1 MSRRMCRESS
11 RPSFNDDAGEF
22 GLGGTA
28 DLLYGMTDL
37 VPIRRALVSVSD
49 KTGLLAFA
57 QTLRS
62 LNIEIIS
69 TGGTADLLKKNN
81 IPVTLIDAVTGF
93 PEIMDGRVKTL
104 HPKVHGGLLARRDD
118 AAHVQA
124 MSTHDIKPIDLV
136 CVNLYPFEQTI
147 AKPNCTRDDA
157 IENIDIGGPSMIRSA
172 AKNHEH
178 VTVVTSVSQYARVT
192 QELTHNRGATT
203 KSLRAAL
210 AGEAFALTAKYDAAI
225 AAYLAPDEHTHHAS
239 LFPQLLNLSLTRRE
253 ELRYGENPHQR
264 AALYGH
270 HPTPVSLTSAEQLHG
285 KELSY
290 NNINDAAAALELAI
304 SLRRVDSKH
313 AGACVIKH
321 TNPCGC
327 SIGATVAHAI
337 DFAIAGDPIAAY
349 GGILAA
355 NVVVDEAAASRI
367 CNKECF
373 FEVVIA
379 PGYSPAALAMIQSRW
394 ANVRILKVGDIDAY
408 LSSQSTPHHASE
420 LEFRSIPGG
429 VLVQDRDLAVTPTAS
444 FNHRAGPTPTSAQL
458 SAVRFLETTGRFL
471 LSNAVVLGGTDIASD
486 GTHAVR
492 MFGGGAGQMDRV
504 TSCRLAIDKAGP
516 LAAGSIAFSDAFF
529 PFGDGPQLLITAGV
543 NVIAH
548 PGGSKRD
555 QETFD
560 LCEKNGVTCLTTGVR
575 HFRH

>member
-1 MSRRMCRESS
+1 
-11 RPSFNDDAGEF
+11 
-22 GLGGTA
+22 
-28 DLLYGMTDL
+28 MTDL
-37 VPIRRALVSVSD
+37 VPIRRALISVSD
-49 KTGLLAFA
+49 KSGLLPFA
-57 QTLRS
+57 QTLHS

-69 TGGTADLLKKNN
+69 TGGTADLLKKNG
-81 IPVTLIDAVTGF
+81 IPVTPIDAVTGF

-118 AAHVQA
+118 ASHVQA
-124 MSTHDIKPIDLV
+124 MQTHAIKPIDLV

-147 AKPNCTRDDA
+147 AKPNCTREDA

-178 VTVVTSVSQYARVT
+178 VAVVTNVNQYARVT
-192 QELTHNRGATT
+192 QELTQHRGATT
-203 KSLRAAL
+203 KSLRSTL

-225 AAYLAPDEHTHHAS
+225 AAYLNTNDQSQHAS
-239 LFPQLLNLSLTRRE
+239 LFPQLFNLTLAKRE

-264 AALYGH
+264 AALYAN

-304 SLRRVDSKH
+304 SLRRVDPSQP
-313 AGACVIKH
+313 GACVIKH

-327 SIGATVAHAI
+327 SIAKTVAHAV

-349 GGILAA
+349 GGILAV
-355 NVVVDEAAASRI
+355 NSKIDEAAATRI

-379 PGYSPAALAMIQSRW
+379 PSYTPGALATIQARW
-394 ANVRILKVGDIDAY
+394 TNVRVLKVGDIDAY
-408 LSSQSTPHHASE
+408 LATQSMPHHAPE

-429 VLVQDRDLAVTPTAS
+429 VLVQDRDLSLTPTTS
-444 FNHRAGPTPTSAQL
+444 FTHRAGPAPTNAQL

-471 LSNAVVLGGTDIASD
+471 LSNAVVLGGTDIAND
-486 GTHAVR
+486 GTHALR

-504 TSCRLAIDKAGP
+504 TSCKLAIDKAGP
-516 LAAGSIAFSDAFF
+516 LAKGSVAYSDAFF
-529 PFGDGPQLLITAGV
+529 PFSDGPDLLIKAGIKL
-543 NVIAH
+543 IAH

-560 LCEKNGVTCLTTGVR
+560 LCDKHAVTCLTTGMR